1 MQVSSIQNQYNSTTF
16 KAIKPLCSNQKV
28 GSEKFI
34 KHSKDIVKSNLNSKM
49 GTVSKKVNFDNLS
62 FMEKVK
68 LAWQAV
74 SKLS

>member
-1 MQVSSIQNQYNSTTF
+1 MQVNSIQNQYNNTSFTALKPF
-16 KAIKPLCSNQKV
+16 CVKANVGKVIKQNE
-28 GSEKFI
+28 G
-34 KHSKDIVKSNLNSKM
+34 IVKSNLNP
-49 GTVSKKVNFDNLS
+49 KKINFDNLS